1 VISKLR
7 LAGAAVAGV
16 VALAG
21 CSSSF
26 HGIYSLPLPG
36 GAPLGP
42 HPFTVNAMFGNV
54 VDLVPHA
61 TVRVN
66 DVAVGTVTGLSV
78 PDGTWSAKVT
88 MEVNGSVHLPA
99 NTVASLQ
106 SSSLLGEE
114 YVSLGPPPG
123 TAPEGT
129 LTSNATIPLTS
140 TTTAVTVEQVL
151 GSLSM
156 LLNGGG
162 LAQLHTINVQLNDA
176 LNGNEPQVRSLLGEI
191 SALTSNL
198 DSHRHDIT
206 NALDALN
213 NLSATLQARD
223 SQIGYVLD
231 NLRPGLQV
239 LSNERDQL
247 VTMLNSLHDLS
258 NVAVTTINA
267 SKQAAI
273 ADLTALQPVLTNLSN
288 AGKALPQAL
297 QVLLTYPFTD
307 QLLNDVKGDYL
318 NTFLSTTAQ
327 KGTCVYAPLTP
338 GELLTIPK
346 TGERTTCPPQR

>member
-1 VISKLR
+1 MISKLR
-7 LAGAAVAGV
+7 LAGAAVAAS
-16 VALAG
+16 VAVAG

-36 GAPLGP
+36 GAPLGA
-42 HPFTVNAMFGNV
+42 HPYTVNAMFGNV

-66 DVAVGTVTGLSV
+66 DVAVGTVTSLSV
-78 PDGTWSAKVT
+78 PNGSWSAKVS
-88 MEVNGSVHLPA
+88 MELNGSVHLPA

-114 YVSLGPPPG
+114 YVALGPPPG
-123 TAPEGT
+123 TPPEGS
-129 LTSNATIPLTS
+129 LVPNATIPLTA
-140 TTTAVTVEQVL
+140 TNTAVTVEQVL
-151 GSLSM
+151 GATSM

-162 LAQLHTINVQLNDA
+162 LAQIHTITVQLNDA
-176 LNGNEPQVRSLLGEI
+176 LSGNEPQVRSLLGEVTT
-191 SALTSNL
+191 LTSNL
-198 DSHRHDIT
+198 NQHRHDIT
-206 NALDALN
+206 NALDALDR
-213 NLSATLQARD
+213 LSATLSARD
-223 SQIGYVLD
+223 AQIGYVLT
-231 NLRPGLQV
+231 NLQPGLKV
-239 LSNERDQL
+239 LSDERDQL

-258 NVAVTTINA
+258 DVAVKTINA

-318 NTFLSTTAQ
+318 NAFLNTVAQ

-338 GELLTIPK
+338 GELLVPPTK
-346 TGERTTCPPQR
+346 VLTCPPQR

>member
-7 LAGAAVAGV
+7 LAAGAAVAAT

-36 GAPLGP
+36 GPPLGP
-42 HPFTVNAMFGNV
+42 HPYTVNALFGNV

-61 TVRVN
+61 TVRVD
-66 DVAVGTVTGLSV
+66 DVAVGTVTGLTV
-78 PDGTWSAKVT
+78 PDGSWNARVT
-88 MEVNGSVHLPA
+88 MEINGAVHLPA

-114 YVSLGPPPG
+114 YVALGPPPG
-123 TAPEGT
+123 TAPQGA
-129 LTSNATIPLTS
+129 LANNATIPLTS
-140 TTTAVTVEQVL
+140 TNTAVTVEQVL
-151 GSLSM
+151 GATSM

-162 LAQLHTINVQLNDA
+162 LAQIHTITTELNHA
-176 LNGNEPQVRSLLGEI
+176 LSGNEPQVRSLLTELT
-191 SALTSNL
+191 ALTSNL
-198 DSHRHDIT
+198 SAHRHDIT

-223 SQIGYVLD
+223 SQIRYVLD
-231 NLRPGLQV
+231 NLQPGLKV
-239 LSNERDQL
+239 LSDERSQL

-258 NVAVTTINA
+258 NVAVQTINA
-267 SKQAAI
+267 SKTAAI
-273 ADLTALQPVLTNLSN
+273 ADLTALQPVLTNLAN
-288 AGKALPQAL
+288 AGKALPESL

-318 NTFLSTTAQ
+318 NAFLNTVAQ

-338 GELLTIPK
+338 GQLLVQP
-346 TGERTTCPPQR
+346 TGVQTCPPQR